1 MVLAFIGQLRLSIV
15 LLKVVVAVS
24 AVTPQLIHYLLV
36 EVEEDFDLLRLETVL
51 VEELVIGHALA
62 HLMNPVDIFDVVAVF
77 GIDLNDTIH

>member
-24 AVTPQLIHYLLV
+24 AITPQLIHYLLV